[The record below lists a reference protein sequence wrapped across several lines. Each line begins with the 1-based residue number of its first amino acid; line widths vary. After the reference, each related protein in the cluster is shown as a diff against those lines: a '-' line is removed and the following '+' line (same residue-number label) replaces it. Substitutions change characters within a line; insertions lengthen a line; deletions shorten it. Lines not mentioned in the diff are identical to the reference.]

1 VGSPARLDVQRRTPA
16 DDVRLAGDEYVF
28 LRRVIVYG
36 FFLRAVLALIL
47 HVTGYSR
54 RFAPDEDTY
63 VQHSWQF
70 ALYWAGDI
78 LIRPWRMTQQQPLGY
93 FYLNGAF
100 FYLFGQTEIPIKL
113 TNALV
118 GALSGRYVYLLARQ
132 LFGSQVAR
140 RATTL
145 FIFFPS
151 LVLWSAVNIRDVWVV
166 FLILFIS
173 YKSAQV
179 ARGYSHL
186 GVFQLL
192 AGMLALTF
200 FRDYLFFIVA
210 LPPVVALLIGRSQ
223 HFIRNLVLATVAGL
237 GIVLLVQHG
246 AVSETSASRMS
257 LEAISEARRDMAIGG
272 SAYHGHVDISTPDRA
287 LTFLPIGVAY
297 FLFSP
302 FPWEIT
308 SLLKVFSLPE
318 MILIYALTPAVL
330 RGMRFAVRDR
340 LRDTFQIL
348 LLTGLLTTSYAL
360 GEGNVG
366 TLYRHRAQVLGFYL
380 MFAAVGLEIRQ
391 QKRLELAAR
400 VA

>member
-1 VGSPARLDVQRRTPA
+1 VDVERRTPA
-16 DDVRLAGDEYVF
+16 DDVRLTGDEYVF

-36 FFLRAVLALIL
+36 FFVRVVLALIL
-47 HVTGYSR
+47 HLTGYSR

-63 VQHSWQF
+63 VQHGWQF
-70 ALYWAGDI
+70 ALYWAGDV
-78 LIRPWRMTQQQPLGY
+78 LVRPWRMTQQQPLGY

-100 FYLFGQTEIPIKL
+100 FYLFGQTEIPIKFA
-113 TNALV
+113 NALV

-132 LFGSQVAR
+132 LFGSVVAR

-179 ARGYSHL
+179 AQGYSHL

-192 AGMLALTF
+192 GGMFALTF
-200 FRDYLFFIVA
+200 FRDYLFFVVA
-210 LPPVVALLIGRSQ
+210 LPPLVALLIGTSR
-223 HFIRNLVLATVAGL
+223 HFSRNVVLATVAGL

-246 AVSETSASRMS
+246 AVSESSARRMS

-272 SAYHGHVDISTPDRA
+272 SAFHGHVDISTTGRA
-287 LTFLPIGVAY
+287 LAFLPVGVAY

-308 SLLKVFSLPE
+308 SLLKTFSLPE
-318 MILIYALTPAVL
+318 MILIYALTPSMV
-330 RGMRFAVRDR
+330 RGIRFAVRER

-366 TLYRHRAQVLGFYL
+366 TLYRHRAQVLAFYL
-380 MFAAVGLEIRQ
+380 MFAAVGLEIKQ
-391 QKRLELAAR
+391 QKRLQPSAR

>member
-1 VGSPARLDVQRRTPA
+1 
-16 DDVRLAGDEYVF
+16 
-28 LRRVIVYG
+28 
-36 FFLRAVLALIL
+36 
-47 HVTGYSR
+47 
-54 RFAPDEDTY
+54 
-63 VQHSWQF
+63 
-70 ALYWAGDI
+70 
-78 LIRPWRMTQQQPLGY
+78 
-93 FYLNGAF
+93 
-100 FYLFGQTEIPIKL
+100 
-113 TNALV
+113 
-118 GALSGRYVYLLARQ
+118 
-132 LFGSQVAR
+132 
-140 RATTL
+140 
-145 FIFFPS
+145 
-151 LVLWSAVNIRDVWVV
+151 
-166 FLILFIS
+166 
-173 YKSAQV
+173 
-179 ARGYSHL
+179 
-186 GVFQLL
+186 
-192 AGMLALTF
+192 
-200 FRDYLFFIVA
+200 
-210 LPPVVALLIGRSQ
+210 
-223 HFIRNLVLATVAGL
+223 
-237 GIVLLVQHG
+237 
-246 AVSETSASRMS
+246 
-257 LEAISEARRDMAIGG
+257 MAIGG